1 MGFNYISG
9 KKEAQV
15 KIPMAAP
22 GAGPACEQDFVVS
35 FFVPFADQANPTPG
49 GDASPDV
56 YIEDRAAMDTVYVD
70 SYGGWSS
77 ESSVISN
84 AQKLAEALKKAGKA
98 FDDGE
103 FYYAGYDS
111 PFRILRRHN
120 EVWFRARPA
129 RRPRPRSASPPPR
142 PPLPETALF
151 K

>member
-1 MGFNYISG
+1 MRGGRGLLTAPGSPRAQG
-9 KKEAQV
+9 KNEAQV
-15 KIPMAAP
+15 KIPMAAPVTARITP

-56 YIEDRAAMDTVYVD
+56 YIEDRAAMDTVYVA

-98 FDDGE
+98 FDDSE

-120 EVWFRARPA
+120 EVWFRAAPGPA
-129 RRPRPRSASPPPR
+129 A
-142 PPLPETALF
+142 EA
-151 K
+151 